1 MTTQTQDA
9 ILLKQ
14 SIDRLIAEV
23 CEFVCTV
30 PGLFADARES
40 FRRLAN
46 QDPERAF
53 QVARETTHARM
64 DAEFARLAD
73 AHDWT
78 FIERQKYGRFVLPV
92 VKDMAD
98 DYLKRVLE

>member
-1 MTTQTQDA
+1 MTTQAQDA
-9 ILLKQ
+9 ILLTQ
-14 SIDRLIAEV
+14 SLDRLIGEV
-23 CEFVCTV
+23 CEFAGTV

-53 QVARETTHARM
+53 QVAREATHSRM

-78 FIERQKYGRFVLPV
+78 FIERKSRQRLLLPV
-92 VKDMAD
+92 LKDMAD

>member
-1 MTTQTQDA
+1 MTTPTQDA

-14 SIDRLIAEV
+14 SIDRLITEA
-23 CEFVCTV
+23 CDFLCTV

-40 FRRLAN
+40 FRRLSD

-53 QVARETTHARM
+53 QVAREATHERM

-73 AHDWT
+73 AHAWT
-78 FIERQKYGRFVLPV
+78 FIERKSRQRLLLPV
-92 VKDMAD
+92 LKDMAD